1 MIADRIKWNERHGER
16 NGFNPADTYLM
27 KKLDLLKPSRVL
39 DLACGRGRNSFFL
52 AENGFQVT
60 GADIS
65 DTGLKILA
73 GEALNRNFK
82 IQTIDT
88 DLDLPE
94 HLLKEEPFDSII
106 CINFKPTVALLKS
119 IPALLS
125 ENGTFLWCSFN
136 EKQVELTGFSAVKA
150 LHPEEFINFCDDM
163 KMLDYSRF
171 IDESGFRDAYL
182 FVKQTV

>member
-27 KKLDLLKPSRVL
+27 KKLDILKPSRVL

-65 DTGLKILA
+65 DTGLIILA
-73 GEALNRNFK
+73 EEALNRSLT

-88 DLDLPE
+88 DLDHPE
-94 HLLKEEPFDSII
+94 QLLKEVPFDSII

-119 IPALLS
+119 LPEMLS

-150 LHPEEFINFCDDM
+150 LHPKEFCNFFGEM
-163 KMLDYSRF
+163 KLVDYSRF
-171 IDESGFRDAYL
+171 IDESGFRDAYF
-182 FVKQTV
+182 FVKE

>member
-16 NGFNPADTYLM
+16 IGFNPADSYLM
-27 KKLDLLKPSRVL
+27 KKLDMLKPSRVL

-52 AENGFQVT
+52 AENGFKVT

-73 GEALNRNFK
+73 GEALNRNLA
-82 IQTIDT
+82 IQTIDA
-88 DLDLPE
+88 DLDNPE
-94 HLLKEEPFDSII
+94 RLLNEMPFDSII
-106 CINFKPTVALLKS
+106 CINFKPTLALLKS
-119 IPALLS
+119 IPDLLS

-136 EKQVELTGFSAVKA
+136 EKQVEITGFSAVKA
-150 LHPEEFINFCDDM
+150 LHPAEFVKFYEGM

-171 IDESGFRDAYL
+171 IDETGFRDAYF